1 MRIPRYESSSRY
13 ADVDGNWQWPQKTW
27 FRERL
32 NALKAQEN
40 EQRRKPL
47 VSPKTPALAAAP
59 DTTEKDSLKAD

>member
-1 MRIPRYESSSRY
+1 MSSKISPRN

-32 NALKAQEN
+32 NALKAQEM

-47 VSPKTPALAAAP
+47 VSPKTPTSAAASA
-59 DTTEKDSLKAD
+59 TTEEDSLKAD